1 MKLHTKLMISP
12 LLTSGALILT
22 LASSIAAFQVYK
34 SSNTEARRET
44 VSSFSTAGT
53 ARAALA
59 DHRTQLY
66 RTIALISSLSGPEV
80 DAARARLKKDLANIA
95 AGAQPLIAAQ
105 ANADAAAGKRF
116 TDVLAHYEKS
126 ADAAIDLSTV
136 DPNTGIA
143 ALQTADTDYNALT
156 KELQSVSEAV
166 AQRHANHAQSLEQQV
181 STISIALSALGLLAV
196 GGVLAYSWITQRKIV
211 QDIDTAARAATQ
223 VAQGD
228 LTVNIPTHRS
238 DEIGTLQNA
247 LANMVS
253 QLGGSILTVQQAA
266 QSIGLAST
274 EIAAGNQDLSSRT
287 EHTAS
292 SLQSTSSSMTQLT
305 DTVRHTAESARTANQ
320 LATSAADTAS
330 RGGNVV
336 AQVVSSMDDI
346 NTASRKINE
355 IISVIDGI
363 AFQTNIL
370 ALNAAV
376 EAARAGEQGR
386 GFAVVAGEV
395 RNLAQRSANAAKE
408 IKSLIMASTER
419 IESGSK
425 LVQDAGST
433 MQEIVASVQR
443 VTDIIGEITSATSDQ
458 SNGIGQ
464 VNSAVSQLD
473 QLTQQNAALVEQSA
487 AAAESLKDQAS
498 RLTDVVGHF
507 RLQSR

>member
-1 MKLHTKLMISP
+1 MKLHAKLMIAP
-12 LLTSGALILT
+12 LLTSGALILSLVLSVT
-22 LASSIAAFQVYK
+22 ASQVYQ
-34 SSNTEARRET
+34 SSNASARQST
-44 VSSFSTAGT
+44 VDAYTAAGT
-53 ARAALA
+53 IRSDLS

-66 RTIALISSLSGPEV
+66 RTIALIGSLSGAEV
-80 DAARARLKKDLANIA
+80 DATRQRLKKDLADIGVEIKPLLA
-95 AGAQPLIAAQ
+95 DQAGGTAQRL
-105 ANADAAAGKRF
+105 ADL
-116 TDVLAHYEKS
+116 LAHYEKS

-143 ALQTADTDYNALT
+143 ALQTADADFVALT
-156 KELQSVSEAV
+156 KEIKGIVDTTN
-166 AQRHANHAQSLEQQV
+166 QRHANEAHALENLF
-181 STISIALSALGLLAV
+181 SRASIGMGVLGLTAAAGMLAF
-196 GGVLAYSWITQRKIV
+196 AWFTQRKIV
-211 QDIDTAARAATQ
+211 ADISQAAEAAAK

-228 LTVNIPTHRS
+228 LAIHVQARGQ
-238 DEIGTLQNA
+238 DEVGALLQS
-247 LANMVS
+247 LSNMVT
-253 QLGGSILTVQQAA
+253 QLSRSIHTVRQAA

-292 SLQSTSSSMTQLT
+292 SLQQTASSMVQLT
-305 DTVRHTAESARTANQ
+305 GTVRHTADSARTANQ
-320 LATSAADTAS
+320 LASSAAEAAS

-336 AQVVSSMDDI
+336 AQVVANMDDI
-346 NTASRKINE
+346 NAASRKINE
-355 IISVIDGI
+355 IIGVIDGI

-408 IKSLIMASTER
+408 IKSLITASTER
-419 IESGSK
+419 VESGSK

-433 MQEIVASVQR
+433 MQEIVSSVQR
-443 VTDIIGEITSATSDQ
+443 VSDIIGEITAATSDQ

-464 VNSAVSQLD
+464 VNTAVTQLD

-498 RLTDVVGHF
+498 RLTDVVGQFKLTHH
-507 RLQSR
+507 